1 MGWLRQRARWLKG
14 YLVTWLVRMRQ
25 PRTLW
30 RELGP
35 RGFAGFQLVIGGT
48 VLSALVHPG
57 FYVLSAVEIAHGG
70 FLSAPATLLGIPFWL
85 MAWFDLL
92 SGYLAAMAVGF

>member
-1 MGWLRQRARWLKG
+1 
-14 YLVTWLVRMRQ
+14 MRQ

-35 RGFAGFQLVIGGT
+35 RGFTGFQLVIGGT
-48 VLSALVHPG
+48 VLSALVHPW

-70 FLSAPATLLGIPFWL
+70 FLSAPATLLGVPFWL
-85 MAWFDLL
+85 IAWFDLL
-92 SGYLAAMAVGF
+92 SGYLAAMAVGFLSVRNRGY